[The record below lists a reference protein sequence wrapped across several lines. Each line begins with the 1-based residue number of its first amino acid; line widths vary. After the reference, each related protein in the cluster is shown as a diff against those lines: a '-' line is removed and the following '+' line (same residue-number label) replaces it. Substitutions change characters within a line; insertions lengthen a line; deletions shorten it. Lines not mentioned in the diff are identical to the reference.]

1 MFEDFK
7 KFAIQI
13 PITKK
18 IKMLP
23 YTINHLK
30 IDMDLKVF
38 PVAFVTLTALHKIF

>member
-7 KFAIQI
+7 KIAIQI

-23 YTINHLK
+23 TINHLK
-30 IDMDLKVF
+30 IDLDLKVF